1 MAETRRPPL
10 TRDRVF
16 LAAVELADAGGL
28 ESVSMRKVAGA
39 LGVEAMSLYHH
50 VAGKDDLLHGMVE
63 LVVAEM
69 EVASPE
75 RGWKDA
81 LRRSAISAHEVLV
94 RHRWAAGL
102 IMSTGVGASRLGFAE
117 GLLATL
123 RRSGFSADLTHHAY
137 HALESH
143 IVGFTLWQV
152 SLPQSS
158 ELTGLAADF
167 LRQLDRVSYPYFAE
181 HVEQHLGDSAASG
194 AEEFAFG
201 LDLLLDGLERLR
213 DEP

>member
-1 MAETRRPPL
+1 VSETKRPAL
-10 TRDRVF
+10 TRDR
-16 LAAVELADAGGL
+16 LLRAAVELADAGGL
-28 ESVSMRKVAGA
+28 GSVSMRRLAAA

-50 VAGKDDLLHGMVE
+50 VAGKDDLLGGM
-63 LVVAEM
+63 LDVVVGEM

-75 RGWKDA
+75 HGWKEA
-81 LRRSAISAHEVLV
+81 LRRSAISAHDVLV

-102 IMSTGVGASRLGFAE
+102 MMTAGVGAARLRFME

-137 HALESH
+137 HALDSH

-152 SLPQSS
+152 SLPPSE

-167 LRQLDRVSYPYFAE
+167 LRQLDAESYPYFAE

-201 LDLLLDGLERLR
+201 LDVLLDGLERLR
-213 DEP
+213 DR

>member
-1 MAETRRPPL
+1 MSETKRPAL
-10 TRDRVF
+10 TRDRV
-16 LAAVELADAGGL
+16 LQAAIELADDGGL
-28 ESVSMRKVAGA
+28 ESVSMRKVAAA

-50 VAGKDDLLHGMVE
+50 VAGKDELLGGMLD
-63 LVVAEM
+63 LVVGEI

-75 RGWKDA
+75 HAWKEA

-94 RHRWAAGL
+94 RHRWAAAL
-102 IMSTGVGASRLGFAE
+102 MMSAGVGAARLRFME

-123 RRSGFSADLTHHAY
+123 RSSGFSAELTHHAY
-137 HALESH
+137 HALDSH

-152 SLPQSS
+152 SLPPLE

-167 LRQLDRVSYPYFAE
+167 LRQLDVESYPYFAE
-181 HVEQHLGDSAASG
+181 HVEQHLGDAAASG

-201 LDLLLDGLERLR
+201 LDLILDGLERLR
-213 DEP
+213 DGP

>member
-1 MAETRRPPL
+1 MLR
-10 TRDRVF
+10 
-16 LAAVELADAGGL
+16 AAVRLADDGGL
-28 ESVSMRKVAGA
+28 ESVSMRRVAAA

-50 VAGKDDLLHGMVE
+50 VAGKDDLLHGMLE
-63 LVVAEM
+63 IVVAEM
-69 EVASPE
+69 EVASPQE
-75 RGWKDA
+75 GWKQA

-94 RHRWAAGL
+94 GHRWAAGL
-102 IMSTGVGASRLGFAE
+102 MMSAGVGPARLGFME

-137 HALESH
+137 HALDSH

-152 SLPQSS
+152 SLPRSD
-158 ELTGLAADF
+158 ELTDLAADF
-167 LRQLDRVSYPYFAE
+167 LRQLDTASYPYFAE

-213 DEP
+213 DAA

>member
-1 MAETRRPPL
+1 MSETRRPAL
-10 TRDRVF
+10 TRDRV
-16 LAAVELADAGGL
+16 LVAAVELADQGGL
-28 ESVSMRKVAGA
+28 ESVSMRKVAAG

-50 VAGKDDLLHGMVE
+50 VEGKEDLLHGMLE

-75 RGWKDA
+75 QGWKEA
-81 LRRSAISAHEVLV
+81 LRSSAISAHEVLV

-102 IMSTGVGASRLGFAE
+102 MMSAGVGTARLGFME

-123 RRSGFSADLTHHAY
+123 RRSGFSAELTHHAY
-137 HALESH
+137 HALDSH

-152 SLPQSS
+152 SLPPSDD
-158 ELTGLAADF
+158 LTDLAADF
-167 LRQLDRVSYPYFAE
+167 LSQLDTTAYPYFAE
-181 HVEQHLGDSAASG
+181 HVEQHLGDTAASG

-213 DEP
+213 DEA

>member
-1 MAETRRPPL
+1 MSETRRPAL
-10 TRDRVF
+10 TRDRV
-16 LAAVELADAGGL
+16 LSAAVELADDGGL
-28 ESVSMRKVAGA
+28 ESVSMRKVAAA

-50 VAGKDDLLHGMVE
+50 VAGKDELLGGMLD
-63 LVVAEM
+63 LVVGEI
-69 EVASPE
+69 EVPSPE
-75 RGWKDA
+75 HAWKEA

-102 IMSTGVGASRLGFAE
+102 MMSAGVGPARLGFME
-117 GLLATL
+117 SLLATL
-123 RRSGFSADLTHHAY
+123 RQSGFSPDLTHHAY
-137 HALESH
+137 HALDSH

-152 SLPQSS
+152 SLPPSE

-167 LRQLDRVSYPYFAE
+167 LRQLDVERYPYFAE

-201 LDLLLDGLERLR
+201 LDLILDGLERLR
-213 DEP
+213 DGP

>member
-1 MAETRRPPL
+1 MSETRRPAL
-10 TRDRVF
+10 TRDRV
-16 LAAVELADAGGL
+16 LSAAVELADDGGL
-28 ESVSMRKVAGA
+28 ESVSMRKVAAA

-50 VAGKDDLLHGMVE
+50 VAGKDELLGGMLD
-63 LVVAEM
+63 LVVGEI
-69 EVASPE
+69 EVPSPE
-75 RGWKDA
+75 HPWKEA

-102 IMSTGVGASRLGFAE
+102 MMSAGVGPARLGFME
-117 GLLATL
+117 SLLATL
-123 RRSGFSADLTHHAY
+123 RQSGFSPDLTHHAY
-137 HALESH
+137 HALDSH

-152 SLPQSS
+152 SLPPSE

-167 LRQLDRVSYPYFAE
+167 LRQLDVERYPYFAE

-201 LDLLLDGLERLR
+201 LDLILDGLERLR
-213 DEP
+213 DGP